1 MRDFLAAVTLNA
13 PAKLEADLI
22 NLGFDNY
29 QYKLLPGL
37 PNHADYHKISLQIYL
52 DDPRIDEIHALV
64 QRYELISS
72 IATEFTKKDFDSA
85 EWFEVHAISW
95 LNYPKPETTWKQLT
109 YDLAAP
115 DYCHG
120 CNGGL
125 KQKAPFQLGSSEPK
139 ATTKSFFSPG
149 WVHDEIFVRTEVQNV
164 LDAESITGIDYLF
177 PLKAQSKQPFDN
189 LVQIVVKSY
198 LPFALA
204 NGQDLNPRPC
214 KLCGNAIFGAGT
226 GKRVKKFE
234 RAMFAN
240 QPDIVKTSER
250 FGKRKLLLISRKFYQ
265 LIIKH
270 KWKGLEIRPVV
281 LVAPL

>member
-149 WVHDEIFVRTEVQNV
+149 WVHDEIFVRTEVQKV
-164 LDAESITGIDYLF
+164 LDAKSITGIDYLF
-177 PLKAQSKQPFDN
+177 PLKE
-189 LVQIVVKSY
+189 LCLQISPILLKRQNG
-198 LPFALA
+198 LA
-204 NGQDLNPRPC
+204 KENYCSSPVN
-214 KLCGNAIFGAGT
+214 F
-226 GKRVKKFE
+226 
-234 RAMFAN
+234 
-240 QPDIVKTSER
+240 
-250 FGKRKLLLISRKFYQ
+250 IS
-265 LIIKH
+265 
-270 KWKGLEIRPVV
+270 
-281 LVAPL
+281 